1 VTVSGP
7 FVLRREPNSS
17 PPRNRQEQVL
27 DELGGLVV
35 AGAVAPGATLPIEP
49 ALAAEFGVSKTVIR
63 EAIRGLAAKGL
74 VRTSPRRGTIVC
86 QRDDW
91 HLLDPDVLVWH
102 LRAETGP
109 NMLRD
114 FEEFRRA
121 VEPMGA
127 RLAAERATDEDKQL
141 LRAAFELMQQ
151 TADEPERYLAA
162 DLDFHTALLTAT
174 ENEMLRGLRN
184 AVRAALAVRHES
196 AAPVL
201 GDMRESMPSHE
212 QVLVAVEAGD
222 PDAAAAAM
230 EQLLAL
236 SIRDDARL
244 RPGRVRR
251 PASASARR
259 RARRS

>member
-1 VTVSGP
+1 VPVSSA
-7 FVLRREPNSS
+7 FVLRRDAGNTPS
-17 PPRNRQEQVL
+17 RNRQEQVL
-27 DELGGLVV
+27 DELGQLVV
-35 AGAVAPGATLPIEP
+35 AGAVEPGATLPIEP

-74 VRTSPRRGTIVC
+74 VRTSPRRGTTVC
-86 QRDDW
+86 ARDDW
-91 HLLDPDVLVWH
+91 HLLDPDVLSWH

-127 RLAAERATDEDKQL
+127 RLAAERATADDRQL
-141 LRAAFELMQQ
+141 LRAAFELMQA
-151 TADEPERYLAA
+151 TVKEPKRYLAA

-174 ENEMLRGLRN
+174 ENQMLRGLRN

-196 AAPVL
+196 AARVL
-201 GDMRESMPSHE
+201 HDMRESMPIHE

-230 EQLLAL
+230 EQLLDL
-236 SIRDDARL
+236 TIRDDARL
-244 RPGRVRR
+244 R
-251 PASASARR
+251 ASRR
-259 RARRS
+259 RQPAPKPRQPRRK